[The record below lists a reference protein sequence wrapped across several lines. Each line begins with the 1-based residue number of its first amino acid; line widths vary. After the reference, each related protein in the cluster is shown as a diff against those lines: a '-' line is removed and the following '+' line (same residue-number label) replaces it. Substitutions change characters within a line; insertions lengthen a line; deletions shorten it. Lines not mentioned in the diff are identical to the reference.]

1 MFRFRFDLA
10 ALVLML
16 LFPDFWKEDDGADL
30 HLTESLSPVLEGVV
44 NTTDRSDVE
53 TMMDGSV
60 GWR

>member
-10 ALVLML
+10 VLMMML
-16 LFPDFWKEDDGADL
+16 LFPDFWEEDDGADL
-30 HLTESLSPVLEGVV
+30 HLTKSLSPVLEGVV